1 MYAYYRKF
9 IFFMFSF
16 NITCTVRTYICLIIN
31 QIEFESS
38 DYYQNYNNFISSLLL
53 LLLMDHSIFI

>member
-1 MYAYYRKF
+1 
-9 IFFMFSF
+9 MFSF